1 VTSGQWLVESGGM
14 SDVAIK
20 IGQEKLTPIDSVEM
34 GVVICDSCG
43 ARFTI
48 TQAVQHQNVEAAE
61 RQATWLERHL
71 EHDHANGFEHDDSID
86 LPGFSR
92 N

>member
-1 VTSGQWLVESGGM
+1 M
-14 SDVAIK
+14 SNVAIK
-20 IGQEKLTPIDSVEM
+20 IGKERLTPADSVEM
-34 GVVICDSCG
+34 GVVICDNCG

-48 TQAVQHQNVEAAE
+48 TQPAHHQNMDAAE
-61 RQATWLERHL
+61 RQATWLERKL
-71 EHDHANGFEHDDSID
+71 EHDHANGFEHDDAID

>member
-1 VTSGQWLVESGGM
+1 MM

-20 IGQEKLTPIDSVEM
+20 VGQERLTPEDAVEM
-34 GVVICDSCG
+34 GVVICDNCG
-43 ARFTI
+43 LRFTI
-48 TQAVQHQNVEAAE
+48 TQPSHHRNTDAAE
-61 RQATWLERHL
+61 RQASWLEKHL
-71 EHDHANGFEHDDSID
+71 AHDHENGFEHEDTID

>member
-1 VTSGQWLVESGGM
+1 M
-14 SDVAIK
+14 ISDVAIK
-20 IGQEKLTPIDSVEM
+20 IGQERLTPADSVGM
-34 GVVICDSCG
+34 GIVICDNCG

-48 TQAVQHQNVEAAE
+48 TQPAQHRNPDAAE
-61 RQATWLERHL
+61 RQASWLERRL
-71 EHDHANGFEHDDSID
+71 AHDHESGFEHDDAID

>member
-1 VTSGQWLVESGGM
+1 M

-20 IGQEKLTPIDSVEM
+20 LGQENLKPAETVDM
-34 GVVICDSCG
+34 GVVICDTCG

-48 TQAVQHQNVEAAE
+48 AQGTHHQNMVAAE
-61 RQATWLERHL
+61 QQATWLERKL
-71 EHDHANGFEHDDSID
+71 SHDHENGFEHDDTID

-92 N
+92 K

>member
-1 VTSGQWLVESGGM
+1 M

-20 IGQEKLTPIDSVEM
+20 IGQERLTPAESVDV
-34 GVVICDSCG
+34 GVVICDTCG

-48 TQAVQHQNVEAAE
+48 AQDALHQNMVAAE
-61 RQATWLERHL
+61 QQATWLERKL
-71 EHDHANGFEHDDSID
+71 SHDHENGFEHDDAID

>member
-1 VTSGQWLVESGGM
+1 M
-14 SDVAIK
+14 SDIAIK
-20 IGQEKLTPIDSVEM
+20 LGKESLKPADAVDM
-34 GVVICDSCG
+34 GVVICDTCG

-48 TQAVQHQNVEAAE
+48 AQGAHHQNMEAAE
-61 RQATWLERHL
+61 RQATWLERKL
-71 EHDHANGFEHDDSID
+71 EHDHANGFEHDDAID

>member
-1 VTSGQWLVESGGM
+1 M

-20 IGQEKLTPIDSVEM
+20 FGQDSLKPEGSVDM
-34 GVVICDSCG
+34 GVVICDTCG
-43 ARFTI
+43 TRFTI
-48 TQAVQHQNVEAAE
+48 AQPAHYQNMDAAE
-61 RQATWLERHL
+61 RQASWLEKHL
-71 EHDHANGFEHDDSID
+71 AHDHENGFDHDDSID

>member
-1 VTSGQWLVESGGM
+1 M
-14 SDVAIK
+14 ISDIAIK
-20 IGQEKLTPIDSVEM
+20 VGQERLTPEDAVEM

-43 ARFTI
+43 MRFTI
-48 TQAVQHQNVEAAE
+48 TQPSPHRNSEAAE
-61 RQATWLERHL
+61 RQALWLERRL
-71 EHDHANGFEHDDSID
+71 AHDHENGFDHDDAID

>member
-1 VTSGQWLVESGGM
+1 MMT
-14 SDVAIK
+14 DVAIK
-20 IGQEKLTPIDSVEM
+20 IGQERLTPADSVEM

-43 ARFTI
+43 ARFMI
-48 TQAVQHQNVEAAE
+48 TQPAQHQNMVAAE
-61 RQATWLERHL
+61 QQATWLERKL
-71 EHDHANGFEHDDSID
+71 THDHQNGFEHDDAID